1 MTAPNIVNV
10 QTITG
15 STAVLSLSTTA
26 NTSLVSNAASSSQV
40 WKINNIVVA
49 NVNGTNACNFSLFY
63 NNAASGGGSNT
74 AIASTIS
81 IPANASLIAMDKSTA
96 LYLPENTSLTVTAG
110 TANVLTVTVSYEI
123 IS

>member
-15 STAVLSLSTTA
+15 STSVLSLSTTA

-49 NVNGTNACNFSLFY
+49 NVNGTNACNFTLSY
-63 NNAASGGGSNT
+63 CSAASAGGT
-74 AIASTIS
+74 ASPMASTVS
-81 IPANASLIAMDKSTA
+81 IPANASLIALDKSTQI
-96 LYLPENTSLTVTAG
+96 YLPENTSLTVTAG
-110 TANVLTVTVSYEI
+110 TASVLTVTVSYEI
-123 IS
+123 IT

>member
-15 STAVLSLSTTA
+15 STSVLSLSTTA

-49 NVNGTNACNFSLFY
+49 NVNGTNACNFTLSFCSS
-63 NNAASGGGSNT
+63 ASAGGT
-74 AIASTIS
+74 ASPLASTIS
-81 IPANASLIAMDKSTA
+81 VPANASLIALDKSTS
-96 LYLPENTSLTVTAG
+96 LYLPENTSLGVTAG
-110 TANVLTVTVSYEI
+110 TASVLQVTVGYEV